1 MDGFAVIAE
10 PTRRSIVDR
19 LRISEHD
26 VGALVSE
33 LGISQSL
40 ASKHL
45 RVLREAGVVE
55 SQVVGKRRVY
65 RLTTRPLPDVVAW
78 VRPYVDLWSTSFD
91 RLAEALDEEQVDHDR

>member
-1 MDGFAVIAE
+1 MDDFAVIAE

-19 LRISEHD
+19 LRVSEHD
-26 VGALVSE
+26 VGALVGE

-55 SQVVGKRRVY
+55 SRVVGRRRVY
-65 RLTTRPLPDVVAW
+65 RLTSRPLPDVMAW
-78 VRPYVDLWSTSFD
+78 VRPYVELWGTSFD
-91 RLAEALDEEQVDHDR
+91 RLAEALSEEEPDHGR